1 MEKEKQKFNLIS
13 ISWNLD
19 TLVLNKDLGI
29 LLISHSNGI
38 QEQKCW
44 KKVEIMCEENMPC
57 QRATQGHSSLQI
69 QRTVQIYSDKV
80 ANRKSLSINV
90 WRIKFNKGL

>member
-19 TLVLNKDLGI
+19 KLVLNKDLGI

-44 KKVEIMCEENMPC
+44 KKVEIMCEEIVPC
-57 QRATQGHSSLQI
+57 QLATQGQQLTKKRTFPRSHLLQI
-69 QRTVQIYSDKV
+69 RQP
-80 ANRKSLSINV
+80 
-90 WRIKFNKGL
+90 